1 MRRSLAP
8 PPPPAPRESL
18 PAVAPR
24 RIAHLAHFLV
34 VATLGLGFSCE
45 TQPKS
50 PRKKAQVKLLAASSA
65 DSAARANIGALL
77 KRDERLEHDEP
88 PESTSSKSGRSK
100 QPFILDEL
108 VDVAPAG
115 PAAAAI
121 EGVVLVTKS
130 DTVQVAPL
138 GANSTSLRPVLTP
151 VAALDGDPKAYVPRA
166 RGPAVVRH
174 AVYLVSGSRLLRQA
188 IAGGPIEVLATDARA
203 YTQIASPGELE
214 ESLPAAVGYI
224 SVRPNNPS
232 ALVAKLWVEGAGSQ
246 DLSPDG
252 TTANTVALVRRGNDW
267 WALYLEARTGMSP
280 LHARPIDFGPGSA
293 KLGAD
298 FIVWVAGSA
307 QPMTF
312 VHGIGDAEHAWA
324 FLPIERDISRF
335 GLARIPVTG
344 AGGAAEPEVAWRD
357 YPNGMDP
364 APVSTA
370 VICGK
375 PTVLYSRPIS
385 AAPHAPQELHLASVQ
400 AAGLGPSTLVGSSRG
415 YSDVSIA
422 ALSNGA
428 LVVFVADHRTWAR
441 RLRCA
446 H

>member
-1 MRRSLAP
+1 MRQSLAP

-18 PAVAPR
+18 PAVAQR
-24 RIAHLAHFLV
+24 RVAYLAHFFV
-34 VATLGLGFSCE
+34 VATLGLSFSCE
-45 TQPKS
+45 KQSKP
-50 PRKKAQVKLLAASSA
+50 PRKKAPVKVLPSSST

-77 KRDERLEHDEP
+77 KRDERREHDEP
-88 PESTSSKSGRSK
+88 PESPTSKKGHPK

-115 PAAAAI
+115 PAAAAV
-121 EGVVLVTKS
+121 EGVVLVTKT
-130 DTVQVAPL
+130 DTVQLAPL
-138 GANSTSLRPVLTP
+138 GGNSTSLRPVVTP
-151 VAALDGDPKAYVPRA
+151 VASIDADPKAYVPRA

-174 AVYLVSGSRLLRQA
+174 AVYWVSGSRLLRQA
-188 IAGGPIEVLATDARA
+188 IAGGTIEVLATDARA
-203 YTQIASPGELE
+203 YTQIAGPGEIE

-232 ALVAKLWVEGAGSQ
+232 ALVAKLWVEGSGSQ
-246 DLSPDG
+246 ELSPEG
-252 TTANTVALVRRGNDW
+252 TTANTVALARRGNDW

-280 LHARPIDFGPGSA
+280 LHARSFNFGPGGI

-298 FIVWVAGSA
+298 SIVWVAGSA

-324 FLPIERDISRF
+324 LLPIERDISRF
-335 GLARIPVTG
+335 GLARIPISG
-344 AGGAAEPEVAWRD
+344 AAEAEPEVAWRD

-375 PTVLYSRPIS
+375 PMVLYSRPSS
-385 AAPHAPQELHLASVQ
+385 AAPHAPQELHMAAVD

-415 YSDVSIA
+415 YSDVSVT
-422 ALSNGA
+422 ALNNGA
-428 LVVFVADHRTWAR
+428 LVVFVADHRTWTR
-441 RLRCA
+441 RLRCT

>member
-1 MRRSLAP
+1 
-8 PPPPAPRESL
+8 
-18 PAVAPR
+18 
-24 RIAHLAHFLV
+24 LV
-34 VATLGLGFSCE
+34 VATLGLSLSCE

-50 PRKKAQVKLLAASSA
+50 PRKKAPVKVLAASST

-77 KRDERLEHDEP
+77 KRDERREHDEP
-88 PESTSSKSGRSK
+88 AESISNKSRRSK

-115 PAAAAI
+115 PAAAAV

-130 DTVQVAPL
+130 DTVQLAPL
-138 GANSTSLRPVLTP
+138 GGNSTSLRPVVTP
-151 VAALDGDPKAYVPRA
+151 VAAMDADPKAYVPRA

-174 AVYLVSGSRLLRQA
+174 AVYWVSGSRLLRQA
-188 IAGGPIEVLATDARA
+188 ISGGPVEVLATDARA

-214 ESLPAAVGYI
+214 ESLPALVGYI
-224 SVRPNNPS
+224 SVRPNSPS
-232 ALVAKLWVEGAGSQ
+232 ALIARLWVEGSGTQ
-246 DLSPDG
+246 DLSPEG

-280 LHARPIDFGPGSA
+280 LHARPINFGPGTA

-298 FIVWVAGSA
+298 FIIWVAGSA

-335 GLARIPVTG
+335 GLARIPLTG
-344 AGGAAEPEVAWRD
+344 AGGAESEVAWRD

-375 PTVLYSRPIS
+375 PTVLYSRPSS
-385 AAPHAPQELHLASVQ
+385 ATPHAPQELHLAAVE
-400 AAGLGPSTLVGSSRG
+400 AAGLGPSTLIGSSRG
-415 YSDVSIA
+415 YSDVSIV
-422 ALSNGA
+422 ALNNGA

-441 RLRCA
+441 RLRCT

>member
-1 MRRSLAP
+1 MRQSLAP

-24 RIAHLAHFLV
+24 RVAHLAHLLV
-34 VATLGLGFSCE
+34 VATLGLSLSCE

-50 PRKKAQVKLLAASSA
+50 ARKKAPAKSLPASSA

-77 KRDERLEHDEP
+77 KRDERQEHDEP
-88 PESTSSKSGRSK
+88 PERPTSKSGRSR

-115 PAAAAI
+115 PAAAAV
-121 EGVVLVTKS
+121 EGVVLLTKS
-130 DTVQVAPL
+130 DAVQLAAL
-138 GANSTSLRPVLTP
+138 GGNSTSLRPVVTP
-151 VAALDGDPKAYVPRA
+151 VAAMDTDPKAYVPRA

-174 AVYLVSGSRLLRQA
+174 AVYWVSGSRLLRQA
-188 IAGGPIEVLATDARA
+188 IAGGPTEVLTTDARA
-203 YTQIASPGELE
+203 YTQIAGPGELE

-224 SVRPNNPS
+224 SVRPNNPT
-232 ALVAKLWVEGAGSQ
+232 ALVAKLWVEGSGTQ
-246 DLSPDG
+246 DLSPEG

-280 LHARPIDFGPGSA
+280 LHARPFNFGPGNL

-324 FLPIERDISRF
+324 LLPIERDISRF
-335 GLARIPVTG
+335 GLARIPITG
-344 AGGAAEPEVAWRD
+344 AGGAEPEVAWRD

-375 PTVLYSRPIS
+375 PMVLYSRPSS
-385 AAPHAPQELHLASVQ
+385 AAPHAPQELHMAAVET
-400 AAGLGPSTLVGSSRG
+400 AGLGPSTLVGSSRG

-422 ALSNGA
+422 ALNNGA

-441 RLRCA
+441 RLRCTR
-446 H
+446 